1 MAGEG
6 EASELDGQET
16 ARWQA
21 VGSAVRAL
29 GESLASGQAIAD
41 DVAATFAQLR
51 QIPLDHERILNA
63 MHVPEDA
70 EEYREALA
78 IVLRRIPDGWGRWIG
93 CDRGWYPIIT
103 ELDAA
108 LAQLCPD
115 YEVHQVKEKYGTLR
129 YYAAPCGLHRDHED
143 DFDRLVDEAEEQSAI
158 TCEECGADGQ
168 LAENHRWFKTLC
180 SACIEAEAGSGLGR
194 YVPVEPRSS

>member
-1 MAGEG
+1 MGTLETWRRQRPSLLHNRRHGGEG

-29 GESLASGQAIAD
+29 GESLASGQAMAD

-70 EEYREALA
+70 EEYRETLA

-115 YEVHQVKEKYGTLR
+115 YEVHQIKEKVRDASLLRGTMR
-129 YYAAPCGLHRDHED
+129 PAP
-143 DFDRLVDEAEEQSAI
+143 
-158 TCEECGADGQ
+158 
-168 LAENHRWFKTLC
+168 
-180 SACIEAEAGSGLGR
+180 GSRGR
-194 YVPVEPRSS
+194 VRQAR

>member
-1 MAGEG
+1 M
-6 EASELDGQET
+6 
-16 ARWQA
+16 R
-21 VGSAVRAL
+21 
-29 GESLASGQAIAD
+29 
-41 DVAATFAQLR
+41 
-51 QIPLDHERILNA
+51 
-63 MHVPEDA
+63 
-70 EEYREALA
+70 
-78 IVLRRIPDGWGRWIG
+78 
-93 CDRGWYPIIT
+93 
-103 ELDAA
+103 
-108 LAQLCPD
+108 
-115 YEVHQVKEKYGTLR
+115 KYGTLR